1 MGARSTR
8 IHASL
13 AGCDKIF
20 PTRPVNNGLLK
31 STHPLRDA
39 TPEILDH
46 CIMFVAKIHASL
58 AGCDQIR
65 NGSLNIAKA
74 KIHASLAGCD
84 FKAGYSLGRDI
95 AKIHA
100 SLAGC
105 DINVIRAL
113 EN

>member
-58 AGCDQIR
+58 AGCD
-65 NGSLNIAKA
+65 
-74 KIHASLAGCD
+74 

>member
-1 MGARSTR
+1 M
-8 IHASL
+8 
-13 AGCDKIF
+13 
-20 PTRPVNNGLLK
+20 
-31 STHPLRDA
+31 
-39 TPEILDH
+39 EILG
-46 CIMFVAKIHASL
+46 IVL
-58 AGCDQIR
+58 AILSFGATC
-65 NGSLNIAKA
+65 
-74 KIHASLAGCD
+74 

>member
-1 MGARSTR
+1 MFENKWEPGV
-8 IHASL
+8 L
-13 AGCDKIF
+13 E
-20 PTRPVNNGLLK
+20 

-84 FKAGYSLGRDI
+84 
-95 AKIHA
+95 
-100 SLAGC
+100 
-105 DINVIRAL
+105 INVIRAL